1 MLQYIIIYLI
11 AINAFGFLFMLI
23 DKLKARR
30 GKWRIPES
38 TLMSIAFIGGSIGS
52 LIGMY
57 TFRHKTRHPKF
68 TLGIPLIIAFQII
81 LAGVI
86 AVFFL

>member
-1 MLQYIIIYLI
+1 MIQYFIIYLI

-23 DKLKARR
+23 DKIKARR
-30 GKWRIPES
+30 KKWRIPES
-38 TLMSIAFIGGSIGS
+38 TLMGIAFIGGSIGS

-57 TFRHKTRHPKF
+57 TFRHKTRHPQF

-81 LAGVI
+81 LAGIVAVI
-86 AVFFL
+86 FL